1 MHCAAISEVHDIP
14 AAQQIHALRSVN
26 VSSGTLNLARQ
37 AASWG
42 VKRFIFLSSIKV
54 NGDSTRLGKPF
65 FLMISLY
72 RQIPPWTLKLDAER
86 GLQHIAQDTGMEL
99 VIIRPP
105 MVYGPGVRG
114 NFRMLIKLVE
124 YEVPVP
130 LSKIKNQRSFMGIDN
145 LVDDLLIVCISHP
158 EAANQILLASDDND
172 LSTTKLLR
180 GIAQAMGKPSGC
192 FHVHQ
197 VCLAPLRKFWINPLL

>member
-1 MHCAAISEVHDIP
+1 MHCAAISQVHDIP

-26 VSSGTLNLARQ
+26 VDGTLNLARQ

-65 FLMISLY
+65 LSDD
-72 RQIPPWTLKLDAER
+72 IPLPANAYGLSKLDAER

-114 NFRMLIKLVE
+114 NFRM
-124 YEVPVP
+124 
-130 LSKIKNQRSFMGIDN
+130 
-145 LVDDLLIVCISHP
+145 C
-158 EAANQILLASDDND
+158 
-172 LSTTKLLR
+172 
-180 GIAQAMGKPSGC
+180 
-192 FHVHQ
+192 
-197 VCLAPLRKFWINPLL
+197 